1 MMLKIAISKVEKAA
15 EKRKRESKR
24 GRVMRTLLAD
34 QEANELQGFA
44 NDIKDAL
51 QVFKVCDG
59 VFLPLV
65 DSADVRDKCLL
76 TGIDRCPANDSAIR

>member
-15 EKRKRESKR
+15 EKTRKRQSKR

-34 QEANELQGFA
+34 QDANELQGFA

-59 VFLPLV
+59 VFPPISGL
-65 DSADVRDKCLL
+65 C
-76 TGIDRCPANDSAIR
+76 